1 MGIVSYSLF
10 FLPIHHYTYE
20 IYYKRQKAYEEK
32 EKKKCEDLYHGPYNK
47 LRESF
52 KRTLK
57 NLWWRPPWKFNDTV
71 GYLSIGTDTGGCLT
85 ADIFL
90 KRKHLPKEHHNRRA
104 ILPKRTNEILYFREM
119 DRFPKGEGNNNAYLQ
134 SLNELIETAKKI
146 IKKRNRTFELWF
158 PPFDFSCINLVEAIR
173 QSKIKDAP

>member
-1 MGIVSYSLF
+1 MSIVRYRLF

-32 EKKKCEDLYHGPYNK
+32 EKKKCEDLYHESYDK
-47 LRESF
+47 LSDNF
-52 KRTLK
+52 KKTLK
-57 NLWWRPPWKFNDTV
+57 KYWWRPPWKFNDTV

-90 KRKHLPKEHHNRRA
+90 KRKYLPKGHHNKRA
-104 ILPKRTNEILYFREM
+104 GFTKKTNEILYFRGM
-119 DRFPKGEGNNNAYLQ
+119 DRFSKGEGNNDAYLQ

-146 IKKRNRTFELWF
+146 IKKRNRTFELWL